1 MREQLNITLP
11 SNMVPTYLVAVDR
24 LPLTRNG
31 KIDRKRLV
39 ADHPPETAPSGQV
52 SRPPRDEL
60 EQRLLEI
67 FQLAFRS
74 DHVTVD
80 SDFFALGGDSMLAIQ
95 IGMRA
100 NDAGLELSP
109 ADLFEHRSIAALA
122 VAARARRAGASP
134 ANVPKR
140 ERPANPIE
148 LAPGELD
155 AILEQVTGPER

>member
-1 MREQLNITLP
+1 MAQVKLILKQDVANLGVAGDLVSVKPGYARNYLLP
-11 SNMVPTYLVAVDR
+11 Q
-24 LPLTRNG
+24 G
-31 KIDRKRLV
+31 KAIL
-39 ADHPPETAPSGQV
+39 ATE
-52 SRPPRDEL
+52 SRVKEL
-60 EQRLLEI
+60 EQRLLDI
-67 FQLAFRS
+67 FRLAFRN
-74 DHVTVD
+74 DHVAVD

-134 ANVPKR
+134 AQVPKR
-140 ERPANPIE
+140 EQPANLIE